1 MLENF
6 IENYG
11 AELLCT
17 AITAIAGYIGLVV
30 KKLITTYINDKTKE
44 KVAKTVVQAIEQIYK
59 DLHGEDKLNKG
70 IEYLSQMLNE
80 RGISCTELELKL
92 LLEGA
97 VAEFNKAFE
106 KKGAESNG

>member
-17 AITAIAGYIGLVV
+17 AITAIAGYIGIVV

-44 KVAKTVVQAIEQIYK
+44 KVAKKIGRAHV
-59 DLHGEDKLNKG
+59 
-70 IEYLSQMLNE
+70 
-80 RGISCTELELKL
+80 
-92 LLEGA
+92 
-97 VAEFNKAFE
+97 
-106 KKGAESNG
+106 

>member
-17 AITAIAGYIGLVV
+17 AITAIAGYIGIVV

-44 KVAKTVVQAIEQIYK
+44 KVAKTVVQAVEQIYK
-59 DLHGEDKLNKG
+59 DIHGKEKFDKG
-70 IEYLSQMLNE
+70 IEYLSQMLTD
-80 RGISCTELELKL
+80 RGITCTELELQL

-106 KKGAESNG
+106 KKEGK